1 MSAPPNPPTPPA
13 PPNSATPH
21 THDGP
26 PNSPHAASPAS
37 PALDAETLD
46 PSADPVSGDRP
57 RGRAPAAGGGLT
69 EDGRLRAGRLAGL
82 TMPRAIWVLS
92 WPIMVQSLL
101 NSLVGL
107 TDTVLAAGVSEAAT
121 DAIGGASYIVWFIG
135 LVMAAIGVGATAL
148 ISRAVGGGRIAVANA
163 ALGQATLLAVWSGVA
178 VGVIVAAGAGPVAAL
193 LNLNEEASRAFRIY
207 MYINAVGA
215 PLAALLLTGIEC
227 CRAAGDSL
235 RPLWSMAAVNVVN
248 IVVSWAL
255 AGVDF
260 TRTRFIDG
268 EAVTSVVLHNPFP
281 FHLGVTGIAVGTLI
295 GHTVGAAMVL
305 RLLLAG
311 RSGVVLRRRRLRP
324 HWHTM
329 RRLIRVGLPNFFEM
343 LGMWVGNFAIVLM
356 VGALAG
362 AGGGV
367 LGAHIVA
374 IRVEAFSFLPGFA
387 MGTAAAALAGQY
399 LGAGSPR
406 MAWRSTL
413 ACTGVASAIMGA
425 MGAVF
430 IFAPRTVVGV
440 LTSQPTHLELV
451 PKVLMVAGFFQVPFA
466 VSLVLRSALRG
477 AGDVK
482 VVMWLTWISTWG
494 IRLPLAYACSGV
506 DLTLPPWLGGGVI
519 DNPFWSTGENGG
531 LVGLWAG
538 LCAELVIR
546 AAMFA
551 ARFIQGGWTR
561 AAV

>member
-1 MSAPPNPPTPPA
+1 MTAPPSPPSSNPPDPRPGAAGSSPNPP
-13 PPNSATPH
+13 
-21 THDGP
+21 
-26 PNSPHAASPAS
+26 
-37 PALDAETLD
+37 LD
-46 PSADPVSGDRP
+46 PESLDPLADPVSGGGDR
-57 RGRAPAAGGGLT
+57 RVRRPAAGTGVT
-69 EDGRLRAGRLAGL
+69 DDGRLKSGRLAGL
-82 TMPRAIWVLS
+82 TAPRAIWVLS

-121 DAIGGASYIVWFIG
+121 DAIGGASYIIWFIG

-148 ISRAVGGGRIAVANA
+148 ISRAVGGGRLAVANA
-163 ALGQATLLAVWSGVA
+163 ALGQAVLLALWSGA
-178 VGVIVAAGAGPVAAL
+178 GVGVIVALSAGPVAAM
-193 LNLNEEASRAFRIY
+193 LNLNEEAAAAFRSY
-207 MYINAVGA
+207 MLINAAGA
-215 PLAALLLTGIEC
+215 PLAALLFTGIEC

-235 RPLWSMAAVNVVN
+235 RPLWSMAAVNIVN
-248 IVVSWAL
+248 IVLSWVL

-260 TRTRFIDG
+260 TRTRFVGG

-281 FHLGVTGIAVGTLI
+281 FDLGVTGIALGTLI
-295 GHTVGAAMVL
+295 GHAVGAAMVV

-329 RRLIRVGLPNFFEM
+329 RRLIRVGFPNFLEM
-343 LGMWVGNFAIVLM
+343 LGMWFGNFAIVLM

-367 LGAHIVA
+367 LGAHILA

-413 ACTGVASAIMGA
+413 ACAGVASAIMGA
-425 MGAVF
+425 MGLVF
-430 IFAPRTVVGV
+430 ILAPRTVVGV

-451 PKVLMVAGFFQVPFA
+451 PRVLFVAGFFQIPFA

-482 VVMWLTWISTWG
+482 VVMWLTWVSTWG
-494 IRLPLAYACSGV
+494 IRLPLAYAFSGV
-506 DLTLPPWLGGGVI
+506 DIRVPGWLGGGVI
-519 DNPFWSTGENGG
+519 SNPFWSTGVDGG
-531 LVGLWAG
+531 LVWLWGG
-538 LCAELVIR
+538 LCAELLIR
-546 AAMFA
+546 ALLFGG
-551 ARFIQGGWTR
+551 RFIHGGWTR
-561 AAV
+561 VRV

>member
-1 MSAPPNPPTPPA
+1 MTTPSPPSPSPPLPP
-13 PPNSATPH
+13 PPQ
-21 THDGP
+21 P
-26 PNSPHAASPAS
+26 PPP
-37 PALDAETLD
+37 PLDAETLD
-46 PSADPVSGDRP
+46 PSADPVLGSGR
-57 RGRAPAAGGGLT
+57 RPAATAGVT
-69 EDGRLRAGRLAGL
+69 PDGRLRTGKLAGL
-82 TMPRAIWVLS
+82 TMTGAIWVLS

-121 DAIGGASYIVWFIG
+121 DAIGGASYIVWFVG

-148 ISRAVGGGRIAVANA
+148 ISRAVGGGRQAVANA
-163 ALGQATLLAVWSGVA
+163 ALGQAILLALWAGVA
-178 VGVIVAAGAGPVAAL
+178 VGVLVAAGAWPLAAM
-193 LNLNEEASRAFRIY
+193 LNLSDEAAAAFRSY
-207 MYINAVGA
+207 MLINAAGA
-215 PLAALLLTGIEC
+215 PLASFLFTGIEC
-227 CRAAGDSL
+227 CRAAGDSR
-235 RPLWSMAAVNVVN
+235 RPLWSMVAVNVVN
-248 IVVSWAL
+248 VLLSWSL
-255 AGVDF
+255 AGVDL
-260 TRTRFIDG
+260 TSTRFVNG
-268 EAVTSVVLHNPFP
+268 QTVTTVVLANPFP
-281 FHLGVTGIAVGTLI
+281 FDLGVTGIALGTLV
-295 GHTVGAAMVL
+295 GHAVGAAMVL
-305 RLLLAG
+305 HLLLRG

-329 RRLIRVGLPNFFEM
+329 RRLIRVGFPNFLEM
-343 LGMWVGNFAIVLM
+343 LGMWLGNFAVVLM
-356 VGALAG
+356 VGMLGASAG
-362 AGGGV
+362 AGV
-367 LGAHIVA
+367 LGAHVVA

-406 MAWRSTL
+406 LAWRATL

-425 MGAVF
+425 MGLLF
-430 IFAPRTVVGV
+430 ILAPRAIVGA

-451 PKVLMVAGFFQVPFA
+451 PQVLAVAGLVQVPFA
-466 VSLVLRSALRG
+466 VSMVLRSALRG

-506 DLTLPPWLGGGVI
+506 DITLPRWLGGGVI
-519 DNPFWSTGENGG
+519 DNPFWPTGETGG
-531 LVGLWAG
+531 LVGLWVG

-561 AAV
+561 AKV